1 MSGER
6 RYYTFIFAPSPKS
19 PLRKI
24 SIHHNV
30 LYGAAALVLISITV
44 VSIVSMWI
52 AKQAITIADVSSIKK
67 ENYALKVENQSQ
79 RLEFDRLSGRVA
91 YIEDQAKRLGQAA
104 GIQRLID
111 VDRILGVGGPAP
123 PEILEKQTTQLELA
137 MQRLSVEYDLRSVKS
152 CETPKG
158 LPARGY
164 ITDRFGT
171 RRNPFG
177 EGGSEFHTGLDIAV
191 GFGSSVRSTADGLVI
206 YAGPRTG
213 YGNVVVIDHGFG
225 MSTRY
230 GHLSSFTVSPGQF
243 VRRGDLIGNAGS
255 TGRSTGPHVHYEL
268 RENSTPVDPLRFST
282 TSGSE

>member
-104 GIQRLID
+104 GIQRLVD

-152 CETPKG
+152 SETPKG

-164 ITDRFGT
+164 ITDRFGA

-213 YGNVVVIDHGFG
+213 YGNIVVIDHGFG

-282 TSGSE
+282 TLGSE

>member
-19 PLRKI
+19 SLRKI

-104 GIQRLID
+104 GIQRLVD

-152 CETPKG
+152 SETPKG

-164 ITDRFGT
+164 ITDRFGA